1 MLTDSKR
8 PLVQRVAVVTAIV
21 VTLLLAMGSFVL
33 SFSALWDLA
42 SEIWPQRHLSWIA
55 PVLIDGT
62 ILSATISLFAAA
74 DDQDRHRRTYF
85 WFLLM
90 LSAVISMGGNAL
102 HAYAADTDTL
112 SPAIAVIGGTLPPAF
127 LLLSTHGLVLLLRR
141 RNEVATASKPWA
153 PDSAAATNDGP
164 NSHDL
169 AIDGEGEQDA
179 LAQPDAN
186 VERLATADHDEARIE
201 SFMEPARRLRELSKA
216 NTDTATIAH
225 ILWLDHCHPGLT
237 TRMLAK
243 SANVH
248 HNTVGRI
255 LTAWTE
261 HREAIERALDE
272 TLMSV

>member
-1 MLTDSKR
+1 
-8 PLVQRVAVVTAIV
+8 
-21 VTLLLAMGSFVL
+21 MGSFIL

-62 ILSATISLFAAA
+62 ILSATISLFAVA
-74 DDQDRHRRTYF
+74 DDQDRHRRVYF
-85 WFLLM
+85 WFLLI

-102 HAYAADTDTL
+102 HAYSADTETL

-141 RNEVATASKPWA
+141 RNDAILAAGPETSTDRPTATDDELSNSYDLT
-153 PDSAAATNDGP
+153 PD
-164 NSHDL
+164 
-169 AIDGEGEQDA
+169 GEQDELTRPRA
-179 LAQPDAN
+179 GVGEQKA
-186 VERLATADHDEARIE
+186 VEHDEARIE
-201 SFMEPARRLRELSKA
+201 SFMEPARRLRELSNA

-225 ILWLDHCHPGLT
+225 ILWLDHSHPGRT
-237 TRMLAK
+237 TRALAK

-255 LTAWTE
+255 LTAWAQ
-261 HREAIERALDE
+261 HREVIERELDE
-272 TLMSV
+272 TLVSV